1 MMLRAI
7 LLLLALGSTAA
18 ACGLSAPPAEP
29 AQIRVA
35 NHSSR
40 DFDSVLIGFPSQQEE
55 YGPIASGGVSAYRAV
70 AQAYRY
76 AYVEVQVDTA
86 RLVLQPIDY
95 VGESLLG
102 PGRFTYVLSL
112 GPSGRELVLNLE
124 RD

>member
-1 MMLRAI
+1 MLRAI
-7 LLLLALGSTAA
+7 LLLLALSSTAA
-18 ACGLSAPPAEP
+18 ACGLSAAPAEP
-29 AQIRVA
+29 TQIRVA

-40 DFDSVLIGFPSQQEE
+40 DFDRVLIGFPSQQEE
-55 YGPIASGGVSAYRAV
+55 YGRIASGGVSVYRAV
-70 AQAYRY
+70 AEAYRY
-76 AYVEVQVDTA
+76 AYVEVQVDTS

-112 GPSGRELVLNLE
+112 GSSGRDLVLNLE